1 MKNKL
6 TRNIQVLYGF
16 SFFWLALVI
25 IPVIVPFFESKGL
38 SLAEVYYLQAIFAFV
53 VVVFEVPSGYFA
65 DVFGRKNALVVGSVF
80 HALGY
85 TVLNFSEG
93 FAGLVFFEATVGIGL
108 SLLSGADL
116 SLLYDSQ
123 EALELEPGEK
133 SRGIGNMR
141 TIKSVAEG
149 CAALLGGFLVAFS
162 FEAVIFAN
170 TLFAWVPLLLSFF
183 LVEAPFTKMEKGAH
197 VVNLKKVLSFLYVDD
212 RLLRLICLNI
222 TFFGLA
228 TFYVIWMLQPY
239 WRDQDVPFAL
249 FGVLWAAQSFVVA
262 ATSKLTFPLEEKFG
276 AKPMLILMGILPI
289 IGYWGMAGMG
299 GFAGIVLS
307 FSFFVSRGINQVLL
321 TDALNSRVPSAF
333 RATANSMTSF
343 MFRGVYIVTGP
354 LVGYSIDE
362 FGTDAV
368 LWGLGA
374 AIVLV
379 VGLFLLPLLS
389 EIDLLHS
396 GVGTKDDAGK
406 RDNDNIEAHSYPQ
419 RSQNEEAGGATKPN
433 GIAEVLS

>member
-6 TRNIQVLYGF
+6 RRNIQVLYGF

-38 SLAEVYYLQAIFAFV
+38 SLAEVYYLQAIFAFI

-123 EALELEPGEK
+123 EALDLDPAEK
-133 SRGIGNMR
+133 GRGIGNMR

-170 TLFAWVPLLLSFF
+170 TLFAWMPLLLSFF

-197 VVNLKKVLSFLYVDD
+197 IGNLKKVLSFLYVDD
-212 RLLRLICLNI
+212 RLLRLICMNI

-276 AKPMLILMGILPI
+276 AKPMLIVMGVLPI

-299 GFAGIVLS
+299 GLIGIVLS

-343 MFRGVYIVTGP
+343 MFRGVYILTGP
-354 LVGYSIDE
+354 VVGYSIDQ
-362 FGTDAV
+362 FGTDVV
-368 LWGLGA
+368 LWGLGG

-389 EIDLLHS
+389 EIELLQR
-396 GVGTKDDAGK
+396 GVDTEEEIINAAKDDTD
-406 RDNDNIEAHSYPQ
+406 RQLSTQTFENNDTGSM
-419 RSQNEEAGGATKPN
+419 TKSDD
-433 GIAEVLS
+433 IVQVLS

>member
-6 TRNIQVLYGF
+6 RRNIQVLYGF

-38 SLAEVYYLQAIFAFV
+38 SLAEVYYLQAIFAFI

-123 EALELEPGEK
+123 EALDLDPAEK
-133 SRGIGNMR
+133 GRGIGNMR

-170 TLFAWVPLLLSFF
+170 TLFAWMPLLLSFF

-197 VVNLKKVLSFLYVDD
+197 IGNLKKVLSFLYVDD
-212 RLLRLICLNI
+212 RLLRLICMNI

-276 AKPMLILMGILPI
+276 AKPMLIVMGVLPI

-299 GFAGIVLS
+299 GLIGIVLS

-343 MFRGVYIVTGP
+343 MFRGVYILTGP
-354 LVGYSIDE
+354 VVGYSIDQ
-362 FGTDAV
+362 FGTDVV
-368 LWGLGA
+368 LWGLGG

-389 EIDLLHS
+389 EIELLQR
-396 GVGTKDDAGK
+396 GVDTKEEIINAAKDDTD
-406 RDNDNIEAHSYPQ
+406 RQLSTQTFENNDTGSM
-419 RSQNEEAGGATKPN
+419 TKSDD
-433 GIAEVLS
+433 IVQVLS

>member
-6 TRNIQVLYGF
+6 RRNIQVLYGF

-38 SLAEVYYLQAIFAFV
+38 SLAEVYYLQAIFAFI

-123 EALELEPGEK
+123 EALDLDPAEK
-133 SRGIGNMR
+133 GRGIGNMR

-170 TLFAWVPLLLSFF
+170 TLFAWMPLLLSFL

-197 VVNLKKVLSFLYVDD
+197 IGNLKKVLRFLYVDD
-212 RLLRLICLNI
+212 RLLRLICMNI

-276 AKPMLILMGILPI
+276 AKPMLILMGVLPI

-299 GFAGIVLS
+299 GLIGIVLS

-354 LVGYSIDE
+354 VVGYSIDQ
-362 FGTDAV
+362 FGTDTV
-368 LWGLGA
+368 LWGLGG

-389 EIDLLHS
+389 EIELLQR
-396 GVGTKDDAGK
+396 GVDTKEEIINAAKDDTD
-406 RDNDNIEAHSYPQ
+406 RQLSTQTFENNDTGSM
-419 RSQNEEAGGATKPN
+419 TKSDDIVQVP
-433 GIAEVLS
+433 S

>member
-6 TRNIQVLYGF
+6 RRNIQVLYGF

-38 SLAEVYYLQAIFAFV
+38 SLAEVYYLQAIFAFI

-123 EALELEPGEK
+123 EALDLDPAEK
-133 SRGIGNMR
+133 GRGIGNMR

-170 TLFAWVPLLLSFF
+170 TLFAWMPLLLSFF

-197 VVNLKKVLSFLYVDD
+197 IGNLKKVLSFLYVDD
-212 RLLRLICLNI
+212 RLLRLICMNI

-276 AKPMLILMGILPI
+276 AKPMLILMGVLPI

-299 GFAGIVLS
+299 GLIGIVLS

-343 MFRGVYIVTGP
+343 MFRGVYILTGP
-354 LVGYSIDE
+354 VVGYSIDQ
-362 FGTDAV
+362 FGTDVV
-368 LWGLGA
+368 LWGLGG

-389 EIDLLHS
+389 EIELLQR
-396 GVGTKDDAGK
+396 GVDTEEEIINAAKDDTD
-406 RDNDNIEAHSYPQ
+406 RQLSTQTFENNDTGSM
-419 RSQNEEAGGATKPN
+419 TKSDD
-433 GIAEVLS
+433 IVQVLS

>member
-6 TRNIQVLYGF
+6 RRNIQVLYGF

-38 SLAEVYYLQAIFAFV
+38 SLAEVYYLQAIFAFI

-123 EALELEPGEK
+123 EALDLDPAEK
-133 SRGIGNMR
+133 GRGIGNMR

-170 TLFAWVPLLLSFF
+170 TLFAWMPLLLSFL

-197 VVNLKKVLSFLYVDD
+197 IGNLKKVLRFLYVDD
-212 RLLRLICLNI
+212 RLLRLICMNI

-276 AKPMLILMGILPI
+276 AKPMLILMGVLPI

-299 GFAGIVLS
+299 GLIGIVLS

-354 LVGYSIDE
+354 VVGYSIDQ
-362 FGTDAV
+362 FGTDTV
-368 LWGLGA
+368 LWGLGG

-389 EIDLLHS
+389 EIELLQR
-396 GVGTKDDAGK
+396 GVDTKEEIINAAKDDTD
-406 RDNDNIEAHSYPQ
+406 RQLSTQTFENNDTGSM
-419 RSQNEEAGGATKPN
+419 TKYDDIVQVP
-433 GIAEVLS
+433 S